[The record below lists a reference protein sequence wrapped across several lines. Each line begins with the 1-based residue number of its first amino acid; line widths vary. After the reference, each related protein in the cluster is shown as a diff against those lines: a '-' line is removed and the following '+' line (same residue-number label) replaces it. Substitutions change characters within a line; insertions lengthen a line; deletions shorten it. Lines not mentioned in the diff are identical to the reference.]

1 MDIFRKI
8 FSQALILLLVSVV
21 LSLAVN
27 AIRADG
33 IPLFATIEKNEV
45 KPVSSQSQEGVGEIS
60 LDEAVSRYEKG
71 EAVFVDARMPEDYRK
86 GHIKGAKNLPDMDF
100 DSYIDEFYENT
111 DFDSIIITYCDG
123 EHCRLGKMLAEKLDM
138 AGFENV
144 YYLKNGYT
152 RWKNKS
158 QPVEQMK

>member
-1 MDIFRKI
+1 MDTFKKI

-33 IPLFATIEKNEV
+33 ISLIATVGENDV
-45 KPVSSQSQEGVGEIS
+45 KPVSSQEGVGEIS
-60 LDEAVSRYEKG
+60 IDEAVSRYEKG
-71 EAVFVDARMPEDYRK
+71 EAVFVDARMPEDYRQ
-86 GHIKGAKNLPDMDF
+86 GHIKGAKNLPDMEF
-100 DSYIDEFYENT
+100 DSYIDDFYENI
-111 DFDSIIITYCDG
+111 DFESIIITYCDG

-152 RWKNKS
+152 RWKNRS
-158 QPVEQMK
+158 QPVEQMN